1 MTGDAGAP
9 DRFGATVPNS
19 VLGWGGGG
27 VVNYGDGEDPKGPHQ
42 SSRDAMTVA

>member
-19 VLGWGGGG
+19 VLGGGGG
-27 VVNYGDGEDPKGPHQ
+27 GVNYGDGEPLKVCISPQGMP
-42 SSRDAMTVA
+42 